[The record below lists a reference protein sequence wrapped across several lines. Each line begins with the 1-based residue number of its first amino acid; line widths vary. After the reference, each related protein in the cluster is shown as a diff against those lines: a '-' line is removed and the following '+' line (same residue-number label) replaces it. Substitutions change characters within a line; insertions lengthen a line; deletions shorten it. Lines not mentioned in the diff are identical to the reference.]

1 MHNDLLFSDKS
12 DLYQSTRPT
21 YPDNLYSH
29 LASLCQNTNT
39 VWDCGC
45 GNGQASISLV
55 EHFSSVFATDVSK
68 QQIANN
74 KPHERIQY
82 SVSPAESTQFPNDSF
97 DLVCVAQALHWF
109 DFDRF
114 WPEVDRVLKPGG
126 VFAAWGYNF
135 PFWGDALKPV
145 IQELIL
151 DVIEPYW
158 ANNNTLLWQHYRD
171 VDFPYNHLDAPEFS
185 MSGRWNLQ
193 ELFDLIHTFSATRRC
208 MDDIGDEF
216 FHKAFRQTRTVWME
230 RWGGIEQ
237 KQKFDLEFVFLSGRK
252 SAMS

>member
-1 MHNDLLFSDKS
+1 MHNDLLFNDKS
-12 DLYQSTRPT
+12 SLYQSARPT
-21 YPDNLYSH
+21 YPSNLYSH
-29 LASLCQNTNT
+29 LASLCPSNDT

-55 EHFSSVFATDVSK
+55 EHFKTVSATDISE

-74 KPHERIQY
+74 MPHERIQY
-82 SVSPAESTQFPNDSF
+82 SVSPAEITQFTNNSF

-114 WPEVDRVLKPGG
+114 WPEVDRVLKPNG

-135 PFWGDALKPV
+135 PIWGEALEPI

-158 ANNNTLLWQHYRD
+158 AINNSVLWQHYRD
-171 VDFPYNHLDAPEFS
+171 VDFPYKQLDSPEFN
-185 MSGRWNLQ
+185 MIGHWNLQ
-193 ELFDLIHTFSATRRC
+193 GLFDLIHTFSATRRC

-216 FHKAFRQTRTVWME
+216 FQKAFRQAHTVWKE
-230 RWGGIEQ
+230 RWGNIEQ
-237 KQKFDLEFVFLSGRK
+237 KQNFDLEFVFISGRK
-252 SAMS
+252 TA